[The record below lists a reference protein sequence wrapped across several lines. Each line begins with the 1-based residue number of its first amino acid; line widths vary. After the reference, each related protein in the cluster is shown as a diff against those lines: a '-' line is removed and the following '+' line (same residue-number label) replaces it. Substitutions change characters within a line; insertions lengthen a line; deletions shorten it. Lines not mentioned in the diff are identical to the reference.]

1 MVQEEIATLSQMAE
15 QLNHKLAA
23 NNAEPAGGIAESVDL
38 DNLFAFLSDVQ
49 PPPQRNN
56 IIDEIGEQMNELVED
71 LDVEVKYYLQ
81 TLETLL
87 KVQYWGLI

>member
-23 NNAEPAGGIAESVDL
+23 NNTEPAGGIAESVDL

-49 PPPQRNN
+49 PPQRNN

-71 LDVEVKYYLQ
+71 LDVEVIIF
-81 TLETLL
+81 
-87 KVQYWGLI
+87 GH